1 MKLRKSPWG
10 KVEKLTQ
17 YGDYE
22 GVFLFESATNS
33 GVVIPKELALRLEIV
48 EFGTQDF
55 KSVWFSIGESFEIAK
70 LSLFLNGF
78 LPIQDMEL
86 KATIKG
92 LILTNRSYIENIN
105 YQDYGGFGLKVK
117 EITSDIFSEL
127 SP

>member
-22 GVFLFESATNS
+22 GVFLFEIATNS
-33 GVVIPKELALRLEIV
+33 GVVIPKELAFRLEIV

-55 KSVWFSIGESFEIAK
+55 KNVWFSLGESFEIAK

-92 LILTNRSYIENIN
+92 LILINRSYIENIN
-105 YQDYGGFGLKVK
+105 YQDYGSFGLKAK
-117 EITSDIFSEL
+117 EITSDLLPEL